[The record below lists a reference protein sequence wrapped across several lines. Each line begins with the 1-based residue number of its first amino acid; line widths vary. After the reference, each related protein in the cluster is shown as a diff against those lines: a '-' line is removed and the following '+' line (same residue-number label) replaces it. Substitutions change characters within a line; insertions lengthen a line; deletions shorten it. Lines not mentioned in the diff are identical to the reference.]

1 MRWTREEL
9 QIDSPYNT
17 YLYGGLPLG
26 PICNPSRAAIDAA
39 LYPDEEYMEEGYLFF
54 CLGDPAT
61 GELFYAKTNE
71 EHEANRAKYEA
82 LWEAYD
88 AEN

>member
-1 MRWTREEL
+1 MKRRNSFFEEENVTMRQDKGAPEVDESQQQW
-9 QIDSPYNT
+9 
-17 YLYGGLPLG
+17 
-26 PICNPSRAAIDAA
+26 
-39 LYPDEEYMEEGYLFF
+39 DEEYMEEGYLFF